1 MEGSRGLLRFAGTAL
16 LATAVDIGLLVVLA
30 GIADWPVV
38 AADAVALAIA
48 ALVSLPLH
56 RRSAR
61 RDALYVR
68 WTTDVRGFT
77 VIGLV
82 AALVDLAV
90 LVVLSELVDTDAIVA
105 LFGAKVLAVAV
116 AGLVRVAGH
125 RRILHATV
133 RADQEVRRDRE
144 PASGARRVSVVLPA
158 LDEADRIGDAVRAVR
173 AALEPTVG
181 PEGLEVVVV
190 DDGSAD
196 GTAEAATAA
205 GADQVIRHERNVGK
219 GAAVRRGM
227 LAATG
232 RTRVFTDADL
242 AYAPEQIVGLVEQV
256 EDGWDLV
263 VGSRRHADT
272 TTLVRARRLRE
283 IGGRAINVLT
293 QLVLLGQYRDTQCG
307 LKAFRSDAAEILF
320 GGGRLDGFAF
330 DVELFHLAERHRL
343 SLTEVPVE
351 VTNAERSTVHVVR
364 DAARLVRDLIRVRA
378 WAEAGVYDGAA
389 GPPERPT
396 SR

>member
-16 LATAVDIGLLVVLA
+16 SATAVDIGLLVILA
-30 GIADWPVV
+30 GIADWSVV
-38 AADAVALAIA
+38 AADAVALAVA

-77 VIGLV
+77 VIGMV

-90 LVVLSELVDTDAIVA
+90 LVVLSGLVGTDALAA
-105 LFGAKVLAVAV
+105 LFGVKVLAVAV

-133 RADQEVRRDRE
+133 RADQEVRRDGE
-144 PASGARRVSVVLPA
+144 PAPGERRVSVVLPA

-196 GTAEAATAA
+196 GTADAATAA
-205 GADQVIRHERNVGK
+205 GADQVIRHERNMGK

-320 GGGRLDGFAF
+320 RGGRLDGFAF

-389 GPPERPT
+389 GAPERPT